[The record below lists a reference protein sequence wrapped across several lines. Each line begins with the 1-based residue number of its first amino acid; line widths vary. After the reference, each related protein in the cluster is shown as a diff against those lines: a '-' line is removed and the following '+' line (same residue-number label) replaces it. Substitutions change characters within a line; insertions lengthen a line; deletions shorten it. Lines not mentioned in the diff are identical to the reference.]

1 MKTKDFWN
9 KKDFHMFF
17 IELEKAYDQILR
29 KILWMAIKKKEICV
43 AHVQAINDIYEEVK
57 TRMRT
62 QLHSGITTKFLITIG
77 LGQGLILSSYLYLS
91 LKCPYKVYPKVN
103 TIKYAF

>member
-1 MKTKDFWN
+1 MDG
-9 KKDFHMFF
+9 
-17 IELEKAYDQILR
+17 L
-29 KILWMAIKKKEICV
+29 KKKEICV
-43 AHVQAINDIYEEVK
+43 AHLQAVNDIYEEVK

-62 QLHSGITTKFLITIG
+62 QLHSGITSKFLITIG
-77 LGQGLILSSYLYLS
+77 LGQGLILSSYLHLS